1 MVIVTRVSTED
12 EGCNNNILETVR
24 RASHIARVSRS
35 IDSLDSSR
43 EEERA

>member
-1 MVIVTRVSTED
+1 MVIVIRVSTED
-12 EGCNNNILETVR
+12 EWCNNNILETVR

-35 IDSLDSSR
+35 IDSLNLTR